1 MFGIPCASAVHLRGG
16 PQIPVDAFGRLQAGG
31 FSARCE
37 RGERAVDGTGDSV
50 ERFRAD
56 HHADTLPDVSLD
68 ELAARGMRGIVVDL
82 DNTVCAYRRPELAP
96 GVADWVAAARDR
108 GFALV
113 LVSNNFTERVALVGA
128 QLGIPVVPNALKPLP
143 FAFLRALKLLGT
155 PRRATVVIGD
165 QLFTDVLGAKFLGL
179 RTILTKPLVE
189 KDFPL
194 TRLLRFLERTIAG
207 RT

>member
-1 MFGIPCASAVHLRGG
+1 MGG
-16 PQIPVDAFGRLQAGG
+16 DDFFFSVDGNKQARWT
-31 FSARCE
+31 RCE

-50 ERFRAD
+50 ERFRPD
-56 HHADTLPDVSLD
+56 EHADSLPEVSLD
-68 ELAARGMRGIVVDL
+68 ALAQLGVRGIVVDL

-96 GVADWVAAARDR
+96 GVAEWVRAARER

-113 LVSNNFTERVALVGA
+113 LVSNNFTERVASVGA
-128 QLGIPVVPNALKPLP
+128 QLEIPVVPNALKPLP

-165 QLFTDVLGAKFLGL
+165 QLFTDVVGAKLLGL
-179 RTILTKPLVE
+179 RSVLTKPLVA

-194 TRLLRFLERTIAG
+194 TRVLRFLERTLAG
-207 RT
+207 RG

>member
-1 MFGIPCASAVHLRGG
+1 M
-16 PQIPVDAFGRLQAGG
+16 
-31 FSARCE
+31 
-37 RGERAVDGTGDSV
+37 

-56 HHADTLPDVSLD
+56 HHADALPDVKLD
-68 ELAARGMRGIVVDL
+68 ELALAGIRGIVVDL

-96 GVADWVAAARDR
+96 GVAEWVAAARARD
-108 GFALV
+108 FALV
-113 LVSNNFTERVALVGA
+113 LVSNNFSERVGAIGA

-155 PRRATVVIGD
+155 PRAATVVIGD
-165 QLFTDVLGAKFLGL
+165 QLFTDVLGAKLLGL

-189 KDFPL
+189 RDFPL
-194 TRLLRFLERTIAG
+194 TRVLRFLERTLAR

>member
-1 MFGIPCASAVHLRGG
+1 LCIRVDDLK
-16 PQIPVDAFGRLQAGG
+16 IPVDAGGRPQAGG
-31 FSARCE
+31 LSARGE
-37 RGERAVDGTGDSV
+37 RGERPVDGTGDSV

-113 LVSNNFTERVALVGA
+113 LVSNNFTERVASVGA

-165 QLFTDVLGAKFLGL
+165 QLFTDVLGGKFLGL

-194 TRLLRFLERTIAG
+194 TRLLRFLERTVGG

>member
-1 MFGIPCASAVHLRGG
+1 
-16 PQIPVDAFGRLQAGG
+16 
-31 FSARCE
+31 
-37 RGERAVDGTGDSV
+37 VDGIGDSV

-56 HHADTLPDVSLD
+56 HHADTLPEVSLD
-68 ELAARGMRGIVVDL
+68 ELSARGMRGIVVDL
-82 DNTVCAYRRPELAP
+82 DNTCCAYRRPELAP
-96 GVADWVAAARDR
+96 GVAEWVLAAKAR

-113 LVSNNFTERVALVGA
+113 LVSNNFSERVASVGA
-128 QLGIPVVPNALKPLP
+128 QLDIPVVPNALKPLP

-165 QLFTDVLGAKFLGL
+165 QLFTDVLGGKLVGL
-179 RTILTKPLVE
+179 HTVLTKPLVA

-194 TRLLRFLERTIAG
+194 TRVLRFLERTIAR

>member
-1 MFGIPCASAVHLRGG
+1 LCICVHGAKIL
-16 PQIPVDAFGRLQAGG
+16 VDAGGRPQAGG
-31 FSARCE
+31 SRLRCE

-50 ERFRAD
+50 ESFRAD
-56 HHADTLPDVSLD
+56 QHADTLPDVSLD
-68 ELAARGMRGIVVDL
+68 ELAARGLRGVIVDL

-113 LVSNNFTERVALVGA
+113 LVSNNFTERVASVGA

-143 FAFLRALKLLGT
+143 FAFLRALRLLGT

-179 RTILTKPLVE
+179 RTVLTKPLVE

-194 TRLLRFLERTIAG
+194 TRLLRFLERTLAG

>member
-1 MFGIPCASAVHLRGG
+1 MFWIPCSSDVEDCRFPGNRSGRVASRRFPA
-16 PQIPVDAFGRLQAGG
+16 P
-31 FSARCE
+31 CE
-37 RGERAVDGTGDSV
+37 RGELAVDGTGDSV

-96 GVADWVAAARDR
+96 GVADWVAAARER

-113 LVSNNFTERVALVGA
+113 LVSNNFTERVTAVGA